1 MAEAGLIAAQVHNHS
16 VKKKRMKKEMWWGIL
31 FALPAILGFLLFTLG
46 PMLAS
51 LVLTFTDLRLVN
63 TPKFIGLENYI
74 QMFRSSDGLFYKSLS
89 STFKYVFM
97 SIPLNIVFTFFLAIL
112 MNQKIWGKALFRTVF
127 YLPTIV
133 PVFAS
138 SMIWIW
144 ILDPDL
150 GLLNNLLKS
159 VGLPTS
165 MWIYSADT
173 VIPSLVVMGL
183 WTTGNTMVIFLAGLQ
198 GIPNHLY
205 EAIEVDGGNR
215 LHKLLYITIP
225 MMTPTIFFNLVLGF
239 VGGFQ
244 IFAEAYI
251 MTEGGPNNSSLFIV
265 FYLYREAFQLSN
277 MAYASTVAWF
287 LFIIIMIFTYI
298 VFKTSQK
305 WVYYEGEGNK

>member
-1 MAEAGLIAAQVHNHS
+1 VAQVNLHLKRTTKPS
-16 VKKKRMKKEMWWGIL
+16 FKRMTKEQWLGIL
-31 FALPAILGFLLFTLG
+31 FALPAILGFLVFTLA
-46 PMLAS
+46 PMLGSFA
-51 LVLTFTDLRLVN
+51 LTFTDLKLIN
-63 TPKFIGLENYI
+63 PPKFIGLENY
-74 QMFRSSDGLFYKSLS
+74 RKLLSGSDGLFYKSLW
-89 STFKYVFM
+89 TTLKYVFM
-97 SIPLNIVFTFFLAIL
+97 SVPLNITFSFFIALL
-112 MNQKIWGKALFRTVF
+112 MNKEIRGRALFRTIF

-150 GLLNNLLKS
+150 GLLNNVLKS
-159 VGLPTS
+159 IGLPTS
-165 MWIYSADT
+165 MWIYSEET
-173 VIPSLVVMGL
+173 VLPSLVLMGL

-225 MMTPTIFFNLVLGF
+225 MMTPTIFFNLVLGLI
-239 VGGFQ
+239 GGFQ

-251 MTEGGPNNSSLFIV
+251 MTQGGPNNSSLFIV

-287 LFIIIMIFTYI
+287 LFLIIVAFTFIIFR
-298 VFKTSQK
+298 TSQK
-305 WVYYEGEGNK
+305 WVYYEGEGGR

>member
-1 MAEAGLIAAQVHNHS
+1 MDMTQASVQARSAVKYAGKSSA
-16 VKKKRMKKEMWWGIL
+16 KEKWSGIL
-31 FALPAILGFLLFTLG
+31 FASPAILGFFLFTFL
-46 PMLAS
+46 PMLGSFA
-51 LVLTFTDLRLVN
+51 LTFTDLKLIN
-63 TPKFIGLENYI
+63 PPKFIGLENYRKL
-74 QMFRSSDGLFYKSLS
+74 FNGGDGLFYKSLLT
-89 STFKYVFM
+89 TFQYVFM
-97 SIPLNIVFTFFLAIL
+97 SVPLYTAFSFFVALL
-112 MNQKIWGKALFRTVF
+112 MNKEIKGRALFRTLF

-150 GLLNNLLKS
+150 GLLNNVLKS
-159 VGLPTS
+159 LGLPTS

-173 VIPSLVVMGL
+173 VIPSLVLMGL

-198 GIPNHLY
+198 GIPKHLY

-215 LHKLLYITIP
+215 LHKLLYVTIP

-239 VGGFQ
+239 IGGFQ

-251 MTEGGPNNSSLFIV
+251 MTQGGPNNASLFIV

-287 LFIIIMIFTYI
+287 LFLIIVLFTVIIFR
-298 VFKTSQK
+298 TSQK
-305 WVYYEGEGNK
+305 WVYYEGESGR

>member
-1 MAEAGLIAAQVHNHS
+1 
-16 VKKKRMKKEMWWGIL
+16 MWMGIL
-31 FALPAILGFLLFTLG
+31 FALPAILGFFIFTLG

-51 LVLTFTDLRLVN
+51 FVLTFTDLKLIN
-63 TPKFIGLENYI
+63 PIKFIGLDNYV
-74 QMFRSSDGLFYKSLS
+74 QLFRGSDGLFYKSLS
-89 STFKYVFM
+89 TTFQYVFM
-97 SIPLNIVFTFFLAIL
+97 SVPLNILFAFCVALL
-112 MNQKIWGKALFRTVF
+112 MNQQIKGRAFFRTVF

-150 GLLNNLLKS
+150 GLLNNVLKTL
-159 VGLPTS
+159 GLPTS
-165 MWIYSADT
+165 MWIYSSET
-173 VIPSLVVMGL
+173 VIPSLVLMGL
-183 WTTGNTMVIFLAGLQ
+183 WVTGNTMIIFLAGLQ

-205 EAIEVDGGNR
+205 EALEVDGGNK
-215 LHKLLYITIP
+215 LHKLLYITVP
-225 MMTPTIFFNLVLGF
+225 LMSPTIFFNLVLGF

-251 MTEGGPNNSSLFIV
+251 MTQGGPNNSSLFIV

-287 LFIIIMIFTYI
+287 LFIIILVFTFVI
-298 VFKTSQK
+298 FKTSRM

>member
-1 MAEAGLIAAQVHNHS
+1 
-16 VKKKRMKKEMWWGIL
+16 MKKEMWWGIL